1 MTGTTDSDYL
11 RRCVELALQSVEAG
25 GGPFAALLVQDGRI
39 IAESCNE
46 VVQTLDP
53 TAHAEVQAIRK
64 ASQALQQPHFPDATL
79 YSSCEPCPM
88 CLAAIHWAHIPRIRF
103 AASHHEAARGG
114 FADTPIALKLYG
126 QARPVNIS
134 DDTLQ
139 QIEIAGAGKPFD
151 AWLALEDRFEY

>member
-1 MTGTTDSDYL
+1 MKTDSEYL
-11 RRCVELALQSVEAG
+11 QRCVELALQSVAAG
-25 GGPFAALLVQDGRI
+25 GGPFAALLVQDGKI

-64 ASQALQQPHFPDATL
+64 ASQALQQPHFPQATL

-88 CLAAIHWAHIPRIRF
+88 CLAASQWAHIPRICF
-103 AASHHEAARGG
+103 AASHHEAERGG

-126 QARPVNIS
+126 QPRPVNVS
-134 DDTLQ
+134 TSALQ
-139 QIEIAGAGKPFD
+139 HIQLADAGKPFD
-151 AWLALEDRFEY
+151 AWLALENRFEY